1 MDQNAVYSYYG
12 CGNENGGV
20 SGGVSGDESSGVS
33 VSKYDDRCR
42 SESDLNFYHYL

>member
-12 CGNENGGV
+12 CGSENGGV
-20 SGGVSGDESSGVS
+20 SGGVS

-42 SESDLNFYHYL
+42 SESDLNFYDYL

>member
-12 CGNENGGV
+12 CGSEN
-20 SGGVSGDESSGVS
+20 GGVSGDESSGVS

-42 SESDLNFYHYL
+42 SESDLNF